1 MRSKFGERQVVDGDI
16 NLWAYSGGSGP
27 RTFVLVHGIGV
38 SSVYYRPLAE
48 ELAQHGRVHVLE
60 LPGFGKARTPRRP
73 LSMDEFAE
81 KAWKALEALGASEP
95 ILIGHSMGCQVVV
108 EMAIQRPSQQPI
120 ALLGATVNV
129 RERSVLKQA
138 LRLAHDSAIEPL
150 GVTPIVFGDY
160 IRCGVPWYL
169 ETLREMMRHRIEQ
182 RIPLVESPVL
192 LVCGRRDP
200 ISPPAWND
208 TLARLARRGRSV
220 VVPREAHVVMYR
232 GASVVAHYLLE
243 EADRAGRRP

>member
-1 MRSKFGERQVVDGDI
+1 MRRFGERQVVNGDV
-16 NLWAYSGGSGP
+16 NLWVYSGGSGP

-38 SSVYYRPLAE
+38 SSVYYRPLAQ
-48 ELAQHGRVHVLE
+48 ELSRHGRVHVLE

-81 KAWKALEALGASEP
+81 EAWKALDALGASDP

-108 EMAIQRPSQQPI
+108 EMAIQRPRPQPI
-120 ALLGATVNV
+120 ALLGPTVNV
-129 RERSVLKQA
+129 RERTILRQA
-138 LRLAHDSAIEPL
+138 LRLAQDSIIEPL

-160 IRCGVPWYL
+160 VRCGVPWYVESL
-169 ETLREMMRHRIEQ
+169 KEMMRHRIEQ
-182 RIPLVESPVL
+182 RLPLVEAPVL

-200 ISPPAWND
+200 ISPPAWNE
-208 TLARLARRGRSV
+208 TLASLARNGRSV

-232 GASVVAHYLLE
+232 GARVVAHYLLE